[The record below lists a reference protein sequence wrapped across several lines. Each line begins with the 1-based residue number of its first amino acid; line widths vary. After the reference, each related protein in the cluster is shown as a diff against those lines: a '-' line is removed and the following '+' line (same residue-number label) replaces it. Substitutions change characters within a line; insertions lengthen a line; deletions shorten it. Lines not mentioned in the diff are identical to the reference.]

1 MRTSLIPPGREL
13 SRRAERQMRTWA
25 LSLQMPE
32 RPTLGPAALHR
43 LIHPYVAISREAGI
57 DAEAVAHELSARLSW
72 QVLDREVL
80 NFLAEDKNW
89 SRYALECVDERP
101 ASWFTETLGKWLD
114 RTLVTQAEYVTAL
127 AHVFVLAA
135 QHQSTI
141 IVGRGAQF
149 ILPRESGLAIRLVA
163 SRAIRASNIMSELSC
178 DKRTA
183 LRFIAKQDVQ
193 RGKFIESHYHHDVA
207 DPALYDLVVNLDHLS
222 TEAVVTTIETCCR
235 FRFTRVTRGPA
246 SVATRH

>member
-1 MRTSLIPPGREL
+1 MRTSIVPPGREL

-57 DAEAVAHELSARLSW
+57 DADAFAHELSARLGW

-80 NFLAEDKNW
+80 DFLAEDKKW

-114 RTLVTQAEYVTAL
+114 RTLVTQAEYLRAL
-127 AHVFVLAA
+127 AHVFALAA
-135 QHQSTI
+135 QHQSTVF
-141 IVGRGAQF
+141 VGRGAQF
-149 ILPRESGLAIRLVA
+149 ILPRESGLAVRLIA
-163 SRAIRASNIMSELSC
+163 SRAVRANNVVAERHCTRL
-178 DKRTA
+178 TA
-183 LRFIAKQDVQ
+183 LRLIAKQDAERRQ
-193 RGKFIESHYHHDVA
+193 FIQSHYHHDVA
-207 DPALYDLVVNLDHLS
+207 DPALYDMVINLDHFS

-235 FRFTRVTRGPA
+235 FATESCG
-246 SVATRH
+246 SVSATTG